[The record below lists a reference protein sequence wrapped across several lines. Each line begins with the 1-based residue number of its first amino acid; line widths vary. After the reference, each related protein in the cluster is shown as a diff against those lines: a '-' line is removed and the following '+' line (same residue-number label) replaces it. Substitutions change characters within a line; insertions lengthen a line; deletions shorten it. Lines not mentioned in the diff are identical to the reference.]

1 MRDPYVVLGVSRTAG
16 ADEIKT
22 AYRRLARECH
32 PDADPGNPW
41 AEQEFKELA
50 QAYALLSDA
59 TARARYD
66 RGEIDA
72 NGTGRRGR
80 RTRPGGSSGA
90 KTGGHGRIVKIKGAN
105 VSYEVTVGLLDAA
118 HGVTKTLDTTSGKT
132 LSVRIPPGTTD
143 GQVLRLK
150 GQGMPGFGGG
160 GAGDALVEVHVEPR
174 PDFERD
180 GDDVRIEV
188 PVTLAEA
195 VLGGRI
201 EAPTIDGP
209 VSVTVP
215 PGSNTGTVLRLRGK
229 GLARND
235 GDGDGGGRGDQYVS
249 LRVVLPPK
257 PDPELTR
264 FVEQWSTAHPYTVRR
279 APK

>member
-1 MRDPYVVLGVSRTAG
+1 MRDPYVVFGVSRSAG
-16 ADEIKT
+16 ADEIKA

-50 QAYALLSDA
+50 QAYALLSDPA
-59 TARARYD
+59 ARARFD

-72 NGTGRRGR
+72 DGMGRRGR
-80 RTRPGGSSGA
+80 RPRPGGPSGGKSSNR
-90 KTGGHGRIVKIKGAN
+90 GRTVKIKGAN

-118 HGVTKTLDTTSGKT
+118 RGVTRTLDTTSGKT

-160 GAGDALVEVHVEPR
+160 GAGDALVEVHVEPH

-201 EAPTIDGP
+201 EAPTVDGP

-229 GLARND
+229 GLARNGGE
-235 GDGDGGGRGDQYVS
+235 GDGDDRGDQYVS

-264 FVEQWSTAHPYTVRR
+264 FAEQWSAAHPYSVRR
-279 APK
+279 PPK